1 MRFRLLAAAALAMV
15 FSVTGAVAAPAPRLS
30 IQSLSQLSDLPYPF
44 DAERN
49 ADADVAAASARA
61 KAEGKLLLIDLG
73 GNWCPDCR
81 ILAGIMDLPEMKAF
95 LAAHYVTVSVDIGH
109 LDKNLQIP
117 ARYGVTGGIEAAPAV
132 LIVDPKTNALLDSG
146 HILPF
151 DDVQSNA
158 PQPIADWLAKW
169 TN

>member
-1 MRFRLLAAAALAMV
+1 MRFRLLAAAALAMA
-15 FSVTGAVAAPAPRLS
+15 FSATAAMAAPAPRLAV
-30 IQSLSQLSDLPYPF
+30 QSLSQLADMPYPF
-44 DAERN
+44 DAERDAN
-49 ADADVAAASARA
+49 ADVAAASARA
-61 KAEGKLLLIDLG
+61 QAEGKLLLIDLG

-81 ILAGIMDLPEMKAF
+81 ILAGIMDLPEMKVF
-95 LAAHYVTVSVDIGH
+95 LAAHYVMVTVDIGH

-117 ARYGVTGGIEAAPAV
+117 ARYGIIAGIAAAPAV
-132 LIVDPKTNALLDSG
+132 LIVDPGTDALIDRG

-151 DDVQSNA
+151 DDMQSSA